1 MGMQTTVLI
10 ASAGVL
16 LFVVMVILGGH
27 RLFTERRR
35 AAQERLISYLD
46 NRREDQDPVSL
57 RRGIFRERTLS
68 GIPTLDAVL
77 KGKNFAEQIALE
89 LAQAHV
95 HLRVGEYLFVRLMLA
110 GAGFLVALAVSG
122 RLLVGLMF
130 GIVGF
135 LAPKLYVVYRRRRR
149 LKEFEGQLVDVL
161 DLIANSLKA
170 GHSLLQAMDQA
181 SSQLAPPV
189 SEELGQ
195 LLREVSIGSTVED
208 AIANLVARME
218 SYDLRLIATAIV
230 TQRSVGGNLA
240 EVLETIAHTIRERV
254 RVLGQV
260 RILTA
265 EARLSGW
272 VLGLLPVILAL
283 VFYVVHPDYMD
294 VLFTTT
300 EGKFA
305 LAAAAG
311 LEIIGFFALRRLAV
325 VDV

>member
-1 MGMQTTVLI
+1 METTVLVP
-10 ASAGVL
+10 SAGVL

-35 AAQERLISYLD
+35 AAQERLTSYLGNSRVERD
-46 NRREDQDPVSL
+46 SGAPG
-57 RRGIFRERTLS
+57 RGILRERTLS
-68 GIPTLDAVL
+68 GIPTFDSVL
-77 KGKNFAEQIALE
+77 KGKDFAEQIALE

-95 HLRVGEYLFVRLMLA
+95 QLRVAEYLFLRLALA
-110 GAGFLVALAVSG
+110 GAGFFVALAVSG
-122 RLLVGLMF
+122 RLLVGLVF
-130 GIVGF
+130 TVVGL
-135 LAPKLYVVYRRRRR
+135 LAPKLYVVYWRRRRVR
-149 LKEFEGQLVDVL
+149 EFEGQLVDAL

-181 SSQLAPPV
+181 SSQLAPPI

-208 AIANLVARME
+208 GIANLVARME
-218 SYDLRLIATAIV
+218 SYDLRLVATAIV

-300 EGKFA
+300 EGKLA

-311 LEIIGFFALRRLAV
+311 LELIGFFALRRLAV